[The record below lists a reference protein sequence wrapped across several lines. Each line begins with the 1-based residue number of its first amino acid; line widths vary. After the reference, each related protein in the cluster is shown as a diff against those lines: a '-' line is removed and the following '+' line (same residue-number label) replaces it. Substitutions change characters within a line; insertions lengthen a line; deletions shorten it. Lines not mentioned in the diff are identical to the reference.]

1 MLSRTADSL
10 YWMARYTERAENTA
24 RLIDIGLQQSLLPGQ
39 QREAAASLAGML
51 GLAEL
56 LPVYQAKFGDVNPE
70 SVIRFMVLDEDNP
83 SSIWC
88 SLHNA
93 RENAR
98 AVRGQITTGMW
109 ETINGTWLEFLKLCD
124 DNLPLREPGKFFEW
138 VQMRSHLSRG
148 MTIGTMFKDEAFRFI
163 RLGTFIERADST
175 ARMIDLRFQD
185 IEAQDAMSGLLDPDD
200 PEHAVREFYHWEAV
214 LRSLS
219 AFEAYRKVYR
229 DTISGTRVAEL
240 LILNK
245 DMPRSI
251 ASCVNEIVTNLENVG
266 NGNSHETRR
275 RAGKLAATLRYLTI
289 EEIAEDG
296 LHDWLTKLLAD
307 IDDMGVRIRQDFL
320 VL

>member
-39 QREAAASLAGML
+39 QRQAEASLAGML

-56 LPVYQAKFGDVNPE
+56 MPVYQKKFGDVNPE
-70 SVIRFMVLDEDNP
+70 SVIRFMVLDEENP

-109 ETINGTWLEFLKLCD
+109 ETMNTTWLEFLQHCD
-124 DNLPLREPGKFFEW
+124 QGLPLNEPGKFFEW

-148 MTIGTMFKDEAFRFI
+148 ITIGTMYKDEAFRFI

-185 IEAQDAMSGLLDPDD
+185 IEQQDAVSGLLDPDD
-200 PEHAVREFYHWEAV
+200 PEYAVREFYHWEAV

-229 DTISGTRVAEL
+229 DTISGSRVAEL

-245 DMPRSI
+245 EMPRSI
-251 ASCVNEIVTNLENVG
+251 ASCVNEIVANLENVG
-266 NGNSHETRR
+266 NGNSRETRR
-275 RAGKLAATLRYLTI
+275 RAGKLAANLRYLTI
-289 EEIAEDG
+289 EEIADDG
-296 LHDWLTKLLAD
+296 LHGWLTQLLGD
-307 IDDMGVRIRQDFL
+307 IDDLGVRIREDFL
-320 VL
+320 LL

>member
-1 MLSRTADSL
+1 
-10 YWMARYTERAENTA
+10 MARYTARAENTA
-24 RLIDIGLQQSLLPGQ
+24 RLIDVGLQQSLLPGQ

-219 AFEAYRKVYR
+219 AFEGYRKVYR

-251 ASCVNEIVTNLENVG
+251 ASCVNEIVANLENVG

-307 IDDMGVRIRQDFL
+307 IDDLGVRIRQDFL

>member
-70 SVIRFMVLDEDNP
+70 SAIRFMVLDEDNP

-219 AFEAYRKVYR
+219 AFEGYRKVYR

-307 IDDMGVRIRQDFL
+307 IDDLGVRIRQDFL

>member
-39 QREAAASLAGML
+39 QREAEASLAGML

-56 LPVYQAKFGDVNPE
+56 MPVYQKKFGDVNPE
-70 SVIRFMVLDEDNP
+70 SVIRFMVLDEENP

-109 ETINGTWLEFLKLCD
+109 ETINTTWLEFLQLCD
-124 DNLPLREPGKFFEW
+124 QGLPLSEPGKFFEW

-148 MTIGTMFKDEAFRFI
+148 ITIGTMFKDEAFRFI

-175 ARMIDLRFQD
+175 ARMIDLRFLA
-185 IEAQDAMSGLLDPDD
+185 IEQQDAATGMLDPHD
-200 PEHAVREFYHWEAV
+200 PENAVREFYHWEAV

-229 DTISGTRVAEL
+229 DTISGGRVAEL

-251 ASCVNEIVTNLENVG
+251 ASCVNEIVANLENVG
-266 NGNSHETRR
+266 NGNSRETRR

-296 LHDWLTKLLAD
+296 LHDWLTQLLAD
-307 IDDMGVRIRQDFL
+307 IDDLGGRIRQDFL

>member
-39 QREAAASLAGML
+39 QREAEASLAGML

-56 LPVYQAKFGDVNPE
+56 MPVYQKKFGEVNPDA
-70 SVIRFMVLDEDNP
+70 VIRFMVLDEENP

-109 ETINGTWLEFLKLCD
+109 ETMNTTWLEFLQLCEQG
-124 DNLPLREPGKFFEW
+124 LPLNEPGKFFEW

-148 MTIGTMFKDEAFRFI
+148 ITIGTMYKDEAFRFI

-185 IEAQDAMSGLLDPDD
+185 IEQQDAVSGMLDPHD
-200 PEHAVREFYHWEAV
+200 PEYAVREFYHWEAV

-229 DTISGTRVAEL
+229 DTISGSRVAEL

-251 ASCVNEIVTNLENVG
+251 ASCVNEIVANLENVG
-266 NGNSHETRR
+266 NGNSRETRR

-289 EEIAEDG
+289 EEIAADG

-307 IDDMGVRIRQDFL
+307 LDDLGVRIRQDFL

>member
-70 SVIRFMVLDEDNP
+70 SVIRFMVLDEDNS

-185 IEAQDAMSGLLDPDD
+185 IEAQDARAGLLDPDD

-251 ASCVNEIVTNLENVG
+251 ASCVNEIVANLENVG

-307 IDDMGVRIRQDFL
+307 IDDLGVRIRQDFL

>member
-39 QREAAASLAGML
+39 QRQAEASLAGML

-56 LPVYQAKFGDVNPE
+56 MPVYQKKFGEVNPE
-70 SVIRFMVLDEDNP
+70 SVIRFMVLDEENP

-109 ETINGTWLEFLKLCD
+109 ETMNTTWLEFLQLCEQG
-124 DNLPLREPGKFFEW
+124 LPLNEPGKFFEW

-148 MTIGTMFKDEAFRFI
+148 ITIGTMYKDEAFRFI

-185 IEAQDAMSGLLDPDD
+185 IEQQDAVAGILDPDD
-200 PEHAVREFYHWEAV
+200 PEYAVREFYHWEAV

-229 DTISGTRVAEL
+229 DTISGSRVAEL

-251 ASCVNEIVTNLENVG
+251 ASCVNEIVANLENVG
-266 NGNSHETRR
+266 NGNSRETRR

-289 EEIAEDG
+289 EEIADDG
-296 LHDWLTKLLAD
+296 LHDWLTQLLAD
-307 IDDMGVRIRQDFL
+307 IDDLGVRIRQDFL

>member
-39 QREAAASLAGML
+39 QREAEASLAGML

-56 LPVYQAKFGDVNPE
+56 MPIYQKKFGGVNPE
-70 SVIRFMVLDEDNP
+70 SVIRFMVLDEENP

-88 SLHNA
+88 SLHQA

-98 AVRGQITTGMW
+98 AVRGQITTGLW
-109 ETINGTWLEFLKLCD
+109 EITNSTWLEFLKLCD
-124 DNLPLREPGKFFEW
+124 EGLPLADPGKFFEW

-148 MTIGTMFKDEAFRFI
+148 ITIGTMLKDEAFRFI
-163 RLGTFIERADST
+163 RLGTFLERADST
-175 ARMIDLRFQD
+175 ARMIDVRFHD
-185 IEAQDAMSGLLDPDD
+185 IESQDAKTGTLDAAD
-200 PEHAVREFYHWEAV
+200 PEFAVREFYHWEAV

-219 AFEAYRKVYR
+219 GFEAYRKVFR

-240 LILNK
+240 LILNP

-251 ASCVNEIVTNLENVG
+251 AACMNEVVANLQKVG
-266 NGNSHETRR
+266 NGNSGETRR
-275 RAGKLAATLRYLTI
+275 RAGKLAATLQYLTI
-289 EEIAEDG
+289 DEILEIG
-296 LHDWLTKLLAD
+296 LHDWLTTLLAD
-307 IDDMGVRIRQDFL
+307 IDDLGGRIRQDFL

>member
-1 MLSRTADSL
+1 
-10 YWMARYTERAENTA
+10 
-24 RLIDIGLQQSLLPGQ
+24 
-39 QREAAASLAGML
+39 ML

-219 AFEAYRKVYR
+219 AFEGYRKVYR

-251 ASCVNEIVTNLENVG
+251 ASCVNEIVANLENVG

-307 IDDMGVRIRQDFL
+307 IDDLGVRIRQDFL

>member
-39 QREAAASLAGML
+39 QREAEASLAGML

-56 LPVYQAKFGDVNPE
+56 MPVYQKKFGEVNPE
-70 SVIRFMVLDEDNP
+70 SVIRFMVLDEENP

-109 ETINGTWLEFLKLCD
+109 ETMNTTWLEFLQLCEQG
-124 DNLPLREPGKFFEW
+124 LPLNEPGKFFEW

-148 MTIGTMFKDEAFRFI
+148 ITIGTMYKDEAFRFI

-185 IEAQDAMSGLLDPDD
+185 IEQQDAVAGMLDPDD
-200 PEHAVREFYHWEAV
+200 PEYAVREFYHWEAV

-229 DTISGTRVAEL
+229 DTISGSRVAEL

-251 ASCVNEIVTNLENVG
+251 ASCVNEIVANLENVG
-266 NGNSHETRR
+266 NGNSRETRR

-289 EEIAEDG
+289 EEIAADG

-307 IDDMGVRIRQDFL
+307 LDDLGVRIRQDFL

>member
-39 QREAAASLAGML
+39 EREAEASLAGML

-56 LPVYQAKFGDVNPE
+56 LPIYQEKFGDVNPE
-70 SVIRFMVLDEDNP
+70 SVIRFMVLDEENP

-109 ETINGTWLEFLKLCD
+109 ETMNSTWLEFLKLCD
-124 DNLPLREPGKFFEW
+124 EGLPLSDPGKFFEW

-148 MTIGTMFKDEAFRFI
+148 ITIGTMFKDEAFRFV
-163 RLGTFIERADST
+163 RLGIFIERADST
-175 ARMIDLRFQD
+175 ARMLDVRFHA
-185 IEAQDAMSGLLDPDD
+185 IESQEAKTAAQDAEA
-200 PEHAVREFYHWEAV
+200 PELAVRDFYHWEAV

-219 AFEAYRKVYR
+219 AFEAYRKVFR

-240 LILNK
+240 LILNP

-251 ASCVNEIVTNLENVG
+251 ASCMNEVVVNLREVG
-266 NGNSHETRR
+266 NGNSGETRR
-275 RAGKLAATLRYLTI
+275 RAGKLASTLQYLTI
-289 EEIAEDG
+289 EEILETG

-307 IDDMGVRIRQDFL
+307 IDDLGGRIRQDFL